1 MDEQPEQI
9 RGAREG
15 LGIIKH
21 LRAMGASPGE
31 ALEVLRRHREEI
43 VAQGIRPPAA
53 SASDVDMQLE
63 LERAI
68 ERPLSELVDAAIQAG
83 WPPKV
88 VFAALR
94 DAVTTQEVA
103 YSEDPDPAD
112 DPTSA
117 GA

>member
-1 MDEQPEQI
+1 
-9 RGAREG
+9 
-15 LGIIKH
+15 
-21 LRAMGASPGE
+21 
-31 ALEVLRRHREEI
+31 
-43 VAQGIRPPAA
+43 
-53 SASDVDMQLE
+53 MQLE

-68 ERPLSELVDAAIQAG
+68 ERPLTELVDAAIQAG

-103 YSEDPDPAD
+103 FSEDPDPAD

>member
-9 RGAREG
+9 RSARNG

-21 LRAMGASPGE
+21 LRAVGASPRE
-31 ALEVLRRHREEI
+31 ALEALRRHRESS
-43 VAQGIRPPAA
+43 VQGTLPAA
-53 SASDVDMQLE
+53 VYTSDVDKQLE